1 MSTQKL
7 NEALGIES
15 IDSFLSS
22 LNVDDSKVQQL
33 NQMDEQVKNDV
44 EKIDSEIQNYKE
56 GGIQAVDLDNIQQ
69 PLGHIKEL
77 VDISKETIK
86 YIYT

>member
-56 GGIQAVDLDNIQQ
+56 GGL
-69 PLGHIKEL
+69 
-77 VDISKETIK
+77 
-86 YIYT
+86 